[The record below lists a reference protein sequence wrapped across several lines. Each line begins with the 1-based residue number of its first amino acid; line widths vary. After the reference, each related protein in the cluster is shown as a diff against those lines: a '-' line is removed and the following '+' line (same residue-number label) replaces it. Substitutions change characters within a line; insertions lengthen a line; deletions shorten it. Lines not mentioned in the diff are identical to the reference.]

1 VDIRCHLAQHN
12 FVSIGGRAWE
22 KEHRSM
28 GKAQTD
34 LQVRLLGVDAR
45 PAGSGVAIIVCQEK
59 LIPPGEAPDLPGTT
73 KDIPLSEPA
82 RLALTVRV
90 NDVPPGGRV
99 PEHHHGGPT
108 IDYVLSGAVRMQLLG
123 GPALVYQAGQ
133 TMFEPSGSVHLY
145 ADNLSLTEPARIM
158 LITVHGEGA
167 QLNVFH

>member
-1 VDIRCHLAQHN
+1 M
-12 FVSIGGRAWE
+12 E
-22 KEHRSM
+22 
-28 GKAQTD
+28 KAQTD
-34 LQVRLLGVDAR
+34 LQVRMRGEPAR
-45 PAGSGVAIIVCQEK
+45 PAGSGVATLVCQEK
-59 LIPPGEAPDLPGTT
+59 LIPQEKPPNLPSTT

-90 NDVPPGGRV
+90 VDVPPGGRV

-108 IDYVLSGAVRMQLLG
+108 VDYVLSGAVRMQLLG
-123 GPALVYQAGQ
+123 GPALVYETGQ

-145 ADNLSLTEPARIM
+145 AENLSLTEPARIM